1 MPKTGTGGDAA
12 RWAQLKAEFHESCGK
27 TWNKDCEDGK
37 LAELYRAALGTS
49 SRTEVQHKGGFA
61 GNWDDDTQP
70 DVDHWL
76 NRMERSKRHGAA
88 AKRMREAADLPEFS
102 PRPKKKQATGAKP
115 KKTSGGDLPAKLLAG
130 WVEQKGEGGA
140 VYYLETATNRI
151 QFDRPTSVAAAA
163 GLPATNGV
171 GDSDVERLL
180 DEFLGTA
187 QQKMQPGGLAAGQ
200 GVPDAETQ
208 QQQQQHR
215 DPGHPVAPTSLAEQ
229 LVAFVKNTAA
239 SSDPL
244 ISVQPAAAA
253 PAVGATQGTLPQ
265 PDKDKLLN
273 LLTALTPNELQKLAG
288 APDWLQQLARTA
300 GKSAGSHGGYPMGG
314 GAPDPALVVTPPAA
328 CPKPNKPL
336 APMQFC
342 TPLNF
347 ATTDCNTVTAMIERE
362 LDSEA
367 DAMQMKVGADGKCV
381 LVKATAK
388 VEINDMMQYSQAAQ
402 KFTQY
407 AAQTGAVKFLCTPL
421 QFSQHSAYLC
431 MILGL
436 TAITRAVI

>member
-1 MPKTGTGGDAA
+1 MPKTGTAGDAA
-12 RWAQLKAEFHESCGK
+12 RWAQLKAAFYESCGK

-49 SRTEVQHKGGFA
+49 SPTEVQHKGGFA

-208 QQQQQHR
+208 QQQQQHLKIEYGFCLYLGKYWTFVCATLFR
-215 DPGHPVAPTSLAEQ
+215 AIELKLPETSWTY
-229 LVAFVKNTAA
+229 KSMT
-239 SSDPL
+239 
-244 ISVQPAAAA
+244 
-253 PAVGATQGTLPQ
+253 
-265 PDKDKLLN
+265 
-273 LLTALTPNELQKLAG
+273 
-288 APDWLQQLARTA
+288 DWKIQRSQLACWR
-300 GKSAGSHGGYPMGG
+300 
-314 GAPDPALVVTPPAA
+314 
-328 CPKPNKPL
+328 
-336 APMQFC
+336 
-342 TPLNF
+342 
-347 ATTDCNTVTAMIERE
+347 
-362 LDSEA
+362 
-367 DAMQMKVGADGKCV
+367 
-381 LVKATAK
+381 
-388 VEINDMMQYSQAAQ
+388 
-402 KFTQY
+402 
-407 AAQTGAVKFLCTPL
+407 
-421 QFSQHSAYLC
+421 
-431 MILGL
+431 
-436 TAITRAVI
+436 